1 MTEVLAVIDA
11 ATGTIL
17 DPSNLH
23 VVVVSEEELDAVDGD
38 DSATHDLAMKKGAH
52 ITQELLESL
61 PHGVAAVCRALGCQV
76 EIDNDGQYVVY
87 TDEYDPGHVDGER
100 GSNEEQ
106 LKEAHLLD
114 LVDIICA
121 VAHTTPTADGVWFHT
136 PAQWAARHEEHGL
149 DSKLI
154 VVHDGPPL
162 APYFNPAYECDHAFK
177 DMREAIEAAGHYV
190 EQCTCWYSAIYP
202 YPTPVEGSAI

>member
-76 EIDNDGQYVVY
+76 ETDNDGQYVAY
-87 TDEYDPGHVDGER
+87 TDEYDPGHVER
-100 GSNEEQ
+100 TEYSLHYGTRRVMHV
-106 LKEAHLLD
+106 EALDTLQNDEKVKHAQQLLD
-114 LVDIICA
+114 ADDCEEEEIGRIVDDCRS
-121 VAHTTPTADGVWFHT
+121 FL
-136 PAQWAARHEEHGL
+136 L
-149 DSKLI
+149 DVS
-154 VVHDGPPL
+154 
-162 APYFNPAYECDHAFK
+162 
-177 DMREAIEAAGHYV
+177 
-190 EQCTCWYSAIYP
+190 
-202 YPTPVEGSAI
+202 